1 MTKFYRRPLA
11 VISIA
16 VGAFFVLTAE
26 SCPAD
31 TPPSANAQEA
41 AQQARQQAEG
51 LHAVGPVNIINWT
64 QKRQFKAILEAF
76 DQPNLVTYS
85 YLFSANTG
93 KLTPLCRSQGY
104 GFSEATQYTNPL
116 MARWEQGNGSGSS
129 IASAVLAQ
137 PDPSGL
143 YSPSTSAGTLMLC
156 LTNDKRVLPVRSE
169 PDVITLPVP
178 YDQLDRT
185 GM

>member
-1 MTKFYRRPLA
+1 MNLKTFRRPVSVAALA
-11 VISIA
+11 LC
-16 VGAFFVLTAE
+16 GFFVLTAE
-26 SCPAD
+26 SCDAQN
-31 TPPSANAQEA
+31 PPSANAQEA
-41 AQQARQQAEG
+41 AQQAHQQAEG

-64 QKRQFKAILEAF
+64 QKRQFKSILEAF

-116 MARWEQGNGSGSS
+116 MAKWDTSGNSG

-143 YSPSTSAGTLMLC
+143 YSPTSSAGTLMLC
-156 LTNDKRVLPVRSE
+156 LTTAGKVLPVRSE
-169 PDVITLPVP
+169 PDIITLPVP
-178 YDQLDRT
+178 YDQLDRQ